1 MSAEAGTLER
11 LVRLVGE
18 ALAVLAD
25 RLDLESA
32 ADLIADLGLSPPWTI
47 LESTGVGAALSAA
60 AATADELKAGLPG
73 LIAAIEAADASSP
86 ATIATLVDQGRLTL
100 EHIAALIAKIEEFPG
115 ALRTGALF
123 LPPDEQ
129 GILEQF
135 LGDFVSRLIDK
146 LLLEQIDK
154 LNDRAVSLIA
164 LTGILEDRIVG
175 DPAGDPRL
183 IPHRYRRTHLD
194 ALGKLAKNPTAYLAD
209 TTGWGRSDFDGHDII
224 ARIINVLDIHDHSLR
239 LLFPPGEPVRLDIP
253 YGHLTIG
260 DDPANPTGPKGLVAR
275 WLGEAIRDVEFTIP
289 LGSPWS
295 LLASSKSRW
304 EAGVELGLFP
314 PGRLTLKPAAGE
326 ARADLALTLNA
337 EREDKAP
344 MTLIALAGAT
354 RIETKRFE
362 ATLGL
367 KLAAAV
373 PPGQSHAEPSF
384 SFTPEGLTLVLDAAS
399 GDSFLKAVSGGGR
412 GRTDISVGA
421 TWSPAQGLKLT
432 GSSALEI
439 AVPAHARLGPVTLE
453 TVYIMATLADDAV
466 PIELSASLRCE
477 IGPFTAVIDRVGAL
491 FTATFP
497 EEGGNLGPLNLE
509 VGFKPPSG
517 LGLSIDGGGF
527 SGGGFLRC
535 DPATGE
541 YAGALELVF
550 QDEIQVKAF
559 GVLDT
564 RAEGT
569 LSGYS
574 LIVIVSAEFA
584 PIQLSFGFTLTGV
597 GGLLGVERTASIDQL
612 KLGLRDGSIQSI
624 LFPKD
629 LVANAPRIIADLK
642 RLFPPQG
649 GRYLVGPMAK
659 IGWGSPTLVT
669 VEIGAIL
676 ELPRPGFVI
685 LGVLRLAA
693 PPAVEDVP
701 VLELQVNFLG
711 VVDFLR
717 GELSIDATLYNSRLL
732 TFTLTGD
739 MAARLYLWGENANLL
754 LTVGGF
760 HPSYTPPPM
769 NLPTLQRLTI
779 SLFQGN
785 PRLTAEGYFAVT
797 ANTLQFGCKIELYF
811 GVSVFNVYGF
821 VSLDALFQ
829 YIPPYFIAEIAG
841 QLAVR
846 SGGSTLFAV
855 HLVLTLEGP
864 TPFHARGKGSF
875 EIGFIFTVTISA
887 SFDVT
892 FGVERLFTPL
902 TVSLLELIDE
912 VLHDDGAWRAIAG
925 PVARRG
931 VATRELPPEAGLVV
945 SPTGSL
951 TVSQKTAPLGLPLAR
966 IGAARVEGANRIVI
980 VDVSLGAG
988 ADPPSTR
995 PVQEQFAAAQFLE
1008 MSDAEKLSR
1017 RSFEPFDSGIEI
1029 GGGGAPKADFQT
1041 KVDVAYEVVYV
1052 RRPRRR
1058 PKLFHL
1064 VDTVLDLLL
1073 GGSAAARSKRS
1084 ATKRKP
1090 TGVGTPPVALPPERF
1105 RVAGVDDLALQAP
1118 GLEFTSESAA
1128 VIALADVVARNPR
1141 LKGKLQ
1147 VISSHE
1153 AAA

>member
-1 MSAEAGTLER
+1 MTAGAGTLEQ
-11 LVRLVGE
+11 LTWLVGN
-18 ALAVLAD
+18 ALASLAD
-25 RLDLESA
+25 RLDLEGA
-32 ADLIADLGLSPPWTI
+32 ADLIADLGLSPPSSI
-47 LESTGVGAALSAA
+47 LESSEVGAALTSTAA
-60 AATADELKAGLPG
+60 AAADLKAALPD
-73 LIAAIEAADASSP
+73 LIAAIEAADSSNP
-86 ATIATLVDQGRLTL
+86 ATIVALVEAGRATLTRISAVVDKIKGLPS
-100 EHIAALIAKIEEFPG
+100 ALRGASLSLPAEERAILEEF
-115 ALRTGALF
+115 
-123 LPPDEQ
+123 
-129 GILEQF
+129 LENF
-135 LGDFVSRLIDK
+135 ARRLIDY
-146 LLLEQIDK
+146 LLLAAIDELK
-154 LNDRAVSLIA
+154 DRTVSLAA
-164 LTGILEDRIVG
+164 LTGLVEDRLVG
-175 DPAGDPRL
+175 DPNGDRRL
-183 IPHRYRRTHLD
+183 IPHRFRRIRLD
-194 ALGKLAKNPTAYLAD
+194 ALGKLAKDPLAYFED
-209 TTGWGRSDFDGHDII
+209 TTGWGRPDFDGHEII
-224 ARIINVLDIHDHSLR
+224 ARIINALDVHDHRLS
-239 LLFPPGEPVRLDIP
+239 LLFPPGEPVILEIP
-253 YGHLTIG
+253 YGSLTIG
-260 DDPANPTGPKGLVAR
+260 ADPADVSAPQGIVAR
-275 WLGEAIRDVEFTIP
+275 WRRAASKDLDSSILLG
-289 LGSPWS
+289 GHWN
-295 LLASSKSRW
+295 LLTTSRSRW
-304 EAGVELGLFP
+304 ESGLEIGVFP
-314 PGRLTLKPAAGE
+314 PGRLTLKPPTGE
-326 ARADLALTLNA
+326 ASADLTLGLVA
-337 EREDKAP
+337 AREDGEP
-344 MTLIALAGAT
+344 MTVVAIAGAT
-354 RIETKRFE
+354 RLEVKRFE
-362 ATLGL
+362 AKLGV
-367 KLAAAV
+367 KVAAAT
-373 PPGQSHAEPSF
+373 PPGHSSAEPTL
-384 SFTPEGLTLVLDAAS
+384 SFTPEGLTLIFDAVK
-399 GDSFLKAVSGGGR
+399 GDSFLKSVSGGGR
-412 GRTDISVGA
+412 GRTDITVGA
-421 TWSPAQGLKLT
+421 SWSPAQGLKLT

-439 AVPAHARLGPVTLE
+439 AIPAHARLGPATLE
-453 TVYIMATLADDAV
+453 TVYLVAKLADDAV
-466 PIELSASLRCE
+466 PLEISAAVRGE
-477 IGPFTAVIDRVGAL
+477 IGPFTAVVDRVGAL

-497 EEGGNLGPLNLE
+497 EDGGNLGPLDLD

-517 LGLSIDGGGF
+517 VGLSIDGGGF
-527 SGGGFLRC
+527 SGGGFLRR

-559 GVLDT
+559 GILDT

-629 LVANAPRIIADLK
+629 LVANAPRIVADLK

-659 IGWGSPTLVT
+659 VGWGSPTLVT

-676 ELPRPGFVI
+676 ELPRPGYVI

-739 MAARLYLWGENANLL
+739 MAARLFLWGENANLL
-754 LTVGGF
+754 LTIGGF
-760 HPSYTPPPM
+760 HPGYTPPPM
-769 NLPTLQRLTI
+769 NLPNLQRLTI

-821 VSLDALFQ
+821 VSLDALIQ

-864 TPFHARGKGSF
+864 TPFHARGRGSF
-875 EIGFIFTVTISA
+875 EVGFVFTVTVSA

-892 FGVERLFTPL
+892 FGVERLFRL
-902 TVSLLELIDE
+902 VAVSLLELMDK
-912 VLHDDGAWRAIAG
+912 VLHDDGAWRAIAA

-931 VATRELPPEAGLVV
+931 VATRELSPEAGLVV

-966 IGAARVEGANRIVI
+966 VGAARVEGTNRISI
-980 VDVSLGAG
+980 VDVSLGVG
-988 ADPPSTR
+988 ADSPSTR
-995 PVQEQFAAAQFLE
+995 LVQEQFAAAQFLE

-1017 RSFEPFDSGIEI
+1017 RSFEPFDSGVEI
-1029 GGGGAPKADFQT
+1029 GGDGAPKADFQT

-1052 RRPRRR
+1052 RKPRRR

-1064 VDTVLDLLL
+1064 VDTVVDLLL

-1105 RVAGVDDLALQAP
+1105 MVASVDDLALQAP
-1118 GLEFTSESAA
+1118 GLEFTSETAA

-1147 VISSHE
+1147 VISSYE